1 MDLISKVISDMWE
14 DKIPQDY
21 NDPQFVYKVF
31 KSTPCLFAR
40 FHESTPE
47 MAINECLFEYST
59 LGKQL
64 KEMMDKLDTNER

>member
-1 MDLISKVISDMWE
+1 MDTITKVIEDLYE

-21 NDPQFVYKVF
+21 NHPEFVSKVF

-47 MAINECLFEYST
+47 MVINEFLFEQSKI
-59 LGKQL
+59 GKEL
-64 KEMMDKLDTNER
+64 KEIMDKLNP